1 MDLKQLQYFIA
12 VYEQGSFS
20 HAAKVCYIA
29 QPSISAAI
37 SQLESQFKQI
47 LFNRHAR
54 GVTATSAGQQL
65 YPLAKQLLG
74 QAKAI
79 ETSLKGDQEK
89 LHFRLGVTKGLGVKR
104 MSALLKQ
111 FIFEQP
117 QLELTLVPQYE
128 DCDARIIIKEE
139 LDSRESYHVIWQE
152 QYVLALPLDH
162 PLSLKEQI
170 TLADLDGIDFIQ
182 RSPCSAWQL
191 LQDTLT
197 LLGVQLAI
205 RAKIQTIDYALGLV
219 KAGLGGALV
228 PAHKEVIEQQ
238 DICFKPLHQLALHR
252 EIVLAYSA
260 TSTPVDALLTCING
274 MPSYK
279 D

>member
-37 SQLESQFKQI
+37 SQLESQFNQV

-54 GVTATSAGQQL
+54 GVSATPAGQQL
-65 YPLAKQLLG
+65 YPLAKQLIG

-79 ETSLKGDQEK
+79 QTSLMGDQEK
-89 LHFRLGVTKGLGVKR
+89 QQFSLGVTKGLGVKR
-104 MSALLKQ
+104 MSTLLKQ
-111 FIFEQP
+111 FISEQP
-117 QLELTLVPQYE
+117 QMELTLVPQYE
-128 DCDARIIIKEE
+128 QCNARIIIKEE
-139 LDSRESYHVIWQE
+139 LASNESYHVIWQE
-152 QYVLALPLDH
+152 QYLLALPLEH
-162 PLSLKEQI
+162 PLSLKDHI
-170 TLADLDGIDFIQ
+170 TLDDLDGVDFIQ
-182 RSPCSAWQL
+182 RTPCSAWQL

-197 LLGVQLAI
+197 LSGIQLAI

-228 PAHKEVIEQQ
+228 PAHKEIIDQS
-238 DICFKPLHQLALHR
+238 DICFKPLQQLALHR
-252 EIVLAYSA
+252 EIVLAYSN
-260 TSTPVDALLTCING
+260 TSPLVETLLDCINN
-274 MPSYK
+274 MPAYK